1 MRLLTCAKV
10 NRKTYNMRDE
20 LHVDW
25 RWEPAKKGVKM
36 RVMQH
41 PCSDEHYYTRDGGCV
56 VYILN
61 EIPIVGGE

>member
-1 MRLLTCAKV
+1 MPK
-10 NRKTYNMRDE
+10 Y

-41 PCSDEHYYTRDGGCV
+41 PCSDEHYTRDAG